1 MNQAAWRDAMPE
13 MSRIYMQA
21 IITTLLTLPAS
32 AACNVE
38 KPADMVK
45 PHVNIR
51 QQGESMW
58 MRPASGCIRKGC
70 LQL

>member
-1 MNQAAWRDAMPE
+1 
-13 MSRIYMQA
+13 MQA

-70 LQL
+70 LQS